1 MLLKSISY
9 QDFRPFKGNQTIDL
23 TSKSKDDNNT
33 VTVIIG
39 NNTYGKS
46 TFVLS
51 FIWCL
56 YGESRFN
63 RPNDILNKK
72 VEMALEKDESAVAW
86 VEVVFEDGGK
96 EYTMRRTQEFRKT
109 EKSLKASDSV
119 ASLVYTGSDGQT
131 HKVGPMQH
139 DINLAIKSILP
150 QDLSS
155 FFFFEGEKDNE
166 IRKKDLGKSVRTLL
180 GLEAFDNM
188 RSHLYGSQTQ

>member
-1 MLLKSISY
+1 MNENEVVIEKQKIIRMVNRIYELERENTKTGKRNEKEMKAEIERIIEEEAKMLLKSISY
-9 QDFRPFKGNQTIDL
+9 KDFRPFKGNQYIDL
-23 TSKSKDDNNT
+23 TPKDDNKDAT

-72 VEMALEKDESAVAW
+72 SGKELDVNEKATAS

-96 EYTMRRTQEFRKT
+96 EYTMKRVQEFKNRKR
-109 EKSLKASDSV
+109 
-119 ASLVYTGSDGQT
+119 
-131 HKVGPMQH
+131 
-139 DINLAIKSILP
+139 IKGI
-150 QDLSS
+150 
-155 FFFFEGEKDNE
+155 
-166 IRKKDLGKSVRTLL
+166 
-180 GLEAFDNM
+180 
-188 RSHLYGSQTQ
+188 

>member
-9 QDFRPFKGNQTIDL
+9 KDFRPFKGNQYIDL
-23 TSKSKDDNNT
+23 TPKDDNKDAT

-72 VEMALEKDESAVAW
+72 WK
-86 VEVVFEDGGK
+86 
-96 EYTMRRTQEFRKT
+96 
-109 EKSLKASDSV
+109 KS
-119 ASLVYTGSDGQT
+119 
-131 HKVGPMQH
+131 
-139 DINLAIKSILP
+139 
-150 QDLSS
+150 
-155 FFFFEGEKDNE
+155 
-166 IRKKDLGKSVRTLL
+166 
-180 GLEAFDNM
+180 
-188 RSHLYGSQTQ
+188 

>member
-9 QDFRPFKGNQTIDL
+9 KDFRPFKGNQYIDL
-23 TSKSKDDNNT
+23 TPKDDNKDAT

-72 VEMALEKDESAVAW
+72 VEKELDVNEKATAS

-96 EYTMRRTQEFRKT
+96 EYTMKRVQEFKKT
-109 EKSLKASDSV
+109 EKGLKASESE
-119 ASLVYTGSDGQT
+119 ASLVYVDENGQT
-131 HKVGPMQH
+131 QKVGT
-139 DINLAIKSILP
+139 NA
-150 QDLSS
+150 
-155 FFFFEGEKDNE
+155 
-166 IRKKDLGKSVRTLL
+166 T
-180 GLEAFDNM
+180 
-188 RSHLYGSQTQ
+188 